1 VSNKK
6 SDSLGTTP
14 AAVPFCRVQ
23 VRGLARRDEDVLVSI
38 LFEYGCQGVAENV
51 PFTQPD
57 LTYDANPIWNDP
69 FDLEAYFDETP
80 AAELQTRIQDAGINC
95 ELNIQTENSKDWL
108 AEWKK
113 GFVPFQLAGDFWIVP
128 SWFETPAEAKRPL
141 FIDPGMAFGTG
152 THATT
157 QLAAKLLNENV
168 DQTKSNSVLDVGTGT
183 GVLAI
188 MALQKWPHAKV
199 EAIDNDP
206 EAVRVARE
214 NLERNN
220 CDATVVTDRQVDQ
233 IHEPFDL
240 VIANIID
247 GVLIRL
253 RADLDR
259 CLKKDGQIILSGI
272 LVEREEKFVCEFIQ
286 TSQRPVLNRVTK
298 DEWVAYLLGP
308 KG

>member
-1 VSNKK
+1 MTKNK
-6 SDSLGTTP
+6 SDSLGSAP
-14 AAVPFCRVQ
+14 AATPFCRVQ
-23 VRGLARRDEDVLVSI
+23 VRGLARKDEDVLVSI

-69 FDLEAYFDETP
+69 YDLEAYFDETP
-80 AAELQTRIQDAGINC
+80 SAELQTRIREAGIGC
-95 ELNIQTENSKDWL
+95 ELNIQTEDSKDWL

-128 SWFETPAEAKRPL
+128 SWFETPKEAKSPL

-157 QLAAKLLNENV
+157 QLAAKLLNESIPAAKAETV
-168 DQTKSNSVLDVGTGT
+168 IDVGTGT

-188 MALQKWPHAKV
+188 MALQKWPTSRV

-206 EAVRVARE
+206 EALRVARE
-214 NLERNN
+214 NLERNKCN
-220 CDATVVTDRQVDQ
+220 PAVVTDRQVDQ
-233 IHEPFDL
+233 IDKPFDL

-253 RADLDR
+253 RSDLDR
-259 CLKKDGQIILSGI
+259 CLKKDGHIILSGI
-272 LVEREEKFVCEFIQ
+272 LVEREDKFVREFIQ
-286 TSQRPVLNRVTK
+286 PFQRPVVQRLTK

-308 KG
+308 KA